1 MPVAPDLLKAATET
15 YQLELMLNGGL
26 STDALE
32 KAIEAALAKHER
44 VIIEQIAQ
52 RADTVAHGLEDADD
66 IEDPYGDWGVPLH
79 YFAEKLRKDLGPVTD
94 YEPQAGDV
102 VEVTLTGCVIAWEDD
117 VTGEPSEQWSIFD
130 DATGDEYIF
139 GTHPARHA
147 RVRVLTR
154 GEDAVA

>member
-1 MPVAPDLLKAATET
+1 MPVAPDLLKAARET
-15 YQLELMLNGGL
+15 YELTYLFNGGL

-32 KAIEAALAKHER
+32 SAIAAAMEKHER
-44 VIIEQIAQ
+44 NIIEQIAQ
-52 RADTVAHGLEDADD
+52 RAETVAFGLEDADD

-79 YFAEKLRKDLGPVTD
+79 YFADKLRNDLGPTTD
-94 YEPQAGDV
+94 YQPQPGDV

-117 VTGEPSEQWSIFD
+117 GEPSEQWSIFD
-130 DATGDEYIF
+130 DKTGDEYIF
-139 GTHPARHA
+139 GTHPARRA